1 MKKQRTK
8 DDELQLATSDDSDS
22 EDVAVSKIVD
32 DASAQQRAGVKKE
45 QNAEASEDGA
55 LEGVENAAASELGEI
70 IDGDE
75 VAALAKEIEAEFE
88 AGASEDVPQPDEEE
102 EVELKP
108 SPKKLL
114 PSPKQLWL
122 TKCMERIRGTKS
134 LSQSA
139 KNEAQLA
146 LDQFKSDDDA
156 SAVYTAFALAA
167 GDEWAGVVKRT
178 VAVAGEPPGGW
189 RDAPAADAP
198 AAGAPAADAPVA
210 GAPAA
215 DSDADGD
222 VPLRVKKPEL
232 LQKAKQKKAGGQKK
246 RKAPAKA
253 ARGQEETEEG
263 APLSTDKRV
272 KRIVDSWSNL
282 KSIRVHQES
291 PVLLREVRDTDE
303 ALCDL
308 EGACAHAKLVSYVR
322 KQRPTEKDA
331 RVKNI
336 ANMLYLMLATA
347 TTEYSDVASVIQ
359 YTKNTK
365 REQAQTHICLDILNK
380 SAEDRRSLE
389 IVYNFHEAIAE
400 FAKRI

>member
-8 DDELQLATSDDSDS
+8 DDEVQLATSDDSDS

-32 DASAQQRAGVKKE
+32 DAAAQQRAGVKNE
-45 QNAEASEDGA
+45 QNAEAPE
-55 LEGVENAAASELGEI
+55 EGTPEAVENAAASELGEI

-88 AGASEDVPQPDEEE
+88 AVESADVPQPDEEE
-102 EVELKP
+102 EVELKH
-108 SPKKLL
+108 SPKKSL

-139 KNEAQLA
+139 KNEAQEA
-146 LDQFKSDDDA
+146 LDQFRSDDDA
-156 SAVYTAFALAA
+156 SAVYTAFALAT

-178 VAVAGEPPGGW
+178 VALAGEPPGGW

-198 AAGAPAADAPVA
+198 AA
-210 GAPAA
+210 
-215 DSDADGD
+215 DSDADED

-246 RKAPAKA
+246 RKASAKA
-253 ARGQEETEEG
+253 AREQEETEEG

-272 KRIVDSWSNL
+272 KRIVDSWANL

-322 KQRPTEKDA
+322 KQRPTEKDS
-331 RVKNI
+331 RVQNI

-365 REQAQTHICLDILNK
+365 RELAQTHICLDILNK

-389 IVYNFHEAIAE
+389 VVYNFHEAIAE
-400 FAKRI
+400 FAKRV

>member
-1 MKKQRTK
+1 MKKRNTK
-8 DDELQLATSDDSDS
+8 DDEVQLATSDDSDS

-32 DASAQQRAGVKKE
+32 AAAAQRPAGVKKE
-45 QNAEASEDGA
+45 QKTKTPEDGA
-55 LEGVENAAASELGEI
+55 PEAVENAAASELGEI
-70 IDGDE
+70 IDSDE
-75 VAALAKEIEAEFE
+75 VTAMAEEIEAEFE
-88 AGASEDVPQPDEEE
+88 ADESADVPQPDEEE
-102 EVELKP
+102 EVELKH

-122 TKCMERIRGTKS
+122 TKCMERIMGTKS

-139 KNEAQLA
+139 KKEAQAA
-146 LDQFKSDDDA
+146 LDQFQSDDDA

-167 GDEWAGVVKRT
+167 GDEWASVVKRT
-178 VAVAGEPPGGW
+178 VAVAGDPPGGW
-189 RDAPAADAP
+189 RDAPAADT
-198 AAGAPAADAPVA
+198 
-210 GAPAA
+210 PAA
-215 DSDADGD
+215 DSDADED
-222 VPLRVKKPEL
+222 VPLRVKKPAL

-246 RKAPAKA
+246 RKASAKPA
-253 ARGQEETEEG
+253 REQEETEED

-272 KRIVDSWSNL
+272 KRIVDSWANL
-282 KSIRVHQES
+282 KSIQVHRES
-291 PVLLREVRDTDE
+291 PVVLREVRDTDE

-322 KQRPTEKDA
+322 KQRPTEKES
-331 RVKNI
+331 RVQNI

-365 REQAQTHICLDILNK
+365 RELAQTHICLDILNK

-389 IVYNFHEAIAE
+389 VVYNFHEAIAE
-400 FAKRI
+400 FANLI

>member
-1 MKKQRTK
+1 MKKRDTK
-8 DDELQLATSDDSDS
+8 GDEVQLAPSDDSDS

-32 DASAQQRAGVKKE
+32 AAAAQRPAGVKKE
-45 QNAEASEDGA
+45 QKTETPEDGA
-55 LEGVENAAASELGEI
+55 PEAVENAAASELGEI

-88 AGASEDVPQPDEEE
+88 ADESADVPQPDDEE
-102 EVELKP
+102 EVELKH

-122 TKCMERIRGTKS
+122 TKCMERIMGTKS

-139 KNEAQLA
+139 KKEAQAA
-146 LDQFKSDDDA
+146 LDRFRSDDDA
-156 SAVYTAFALAA
+156 SAVYTAFALVA
-167 GDEWAGVVKRT
+167 GDEWASVVKRT
-178 VAVAGEPPGGW
+178 VAVAGDPPGGW

-198 AAGAPAADAPVA
+198 AA
-210 GAPAA
+210 
-215 DSDADGD
+215 DSDADED
-222 VPLRVKKPEL
+222 VPLRVKKPAL

-246 RKAPAKA
+246 RKASAKPA
-253 ARGQEETEEG
+253 REQEETEED

-272 KRIVDSWSNL
+272 KRIVDSWANL
-282 KSIRVHQES
+282 KSIQVHRES
-291 PVLLREVRDTDE
+291 PVVLREVRDTDE

-322 KQRPTEKDA
+322 KQRPTEKDS
-331 RVKNI
+331 RVQNI

-365 REQAQTHICLDILNK
+365 RELAQTHICLDILNK

-389 IVYNFHEAIAE
+389 VVYSFHEAIAE
-400 FAKRI
+400 FAKLV

>member
-1 MKKQRTK
+1 MKKRRTK
-8 DDELQLATSDDSDS
+8 DDEVQLATSDDSDS
-22 EDVAVSKIVD
+22 EDVAVSKIVK
-32 DASAQQRAGVKKE
+32 DAAAQQRAGVKKE
-45 QNAEASEDGA
+45 QNAGAPEDGA

-134 LSQSA
+134 LSQSS

-198 AAGAPAADAPVA
+198 AA
-210 GAPAA
+210 
-215 DSDADGD
+215 DSDADED
-222 VPLRVKKPEL
+222 VPLRVKKPAL
-232 LQKAKQKKAGGQKK
+232 LQKAQQKKAGGQKK
-246 RKAPAKA
+246 RKASAKPA
-253 ARGQEETEEG
+253 REQEETEED

-291 PVLLREVRDTDE
+291 PVPLREVRDTDE

>member
-8 DDELQLATSDDSDS
+8 DDEVQLATSDDSDS

-32 DASAQQRAGVKKE
+32 DAAAHLRAAVKKE
-45 QNAEASEDGA
+45 QKAETPEDGA
-55 LEGVENAAASELGEI
+55 PEAVENAAASEVGEI
-70 IDGDE
+70 LDGDE

-88 AGASEDVPQPDEEE
+88 ADESADVPPPDEEE
-102 EVELKP
+102 EVELKH
-108 SPKKLL
+108 SPKKSL

-122 TKCMERIRGTKS
+122 TKCMDRIRGTKS

-139 KNEAQLA
+139 KNEAQEA
-146 LDQFKSDDDA
+146 LNQFQSDDDA

-198 AAGAPAADAPVA
+198 AA
-210 GAPAA
+210 
-215 DSDADGD
+215 DSDADED

-246 RKAPAKA
+246 RKASAKA

-272 KRIVDSWSNL
+272 KRIVDSWANL

-322 KQRPTEKDA
+322 KQRPAEKDS
-331 RVKNI
+331 RVQNI

-365 REQAQTHICLDILNK
+365 RELAQTHICLDILNK